1 MCKGSTALLANDFS
15 HYLLPTTSA
24 KITARRLFPCDDQL
38 AQAKRLPDA
47 TWGGLPLPPKYA
59 VYVVRRRR
67 PTIVIFANA
76 PPDLKQMS
84 TDRWNV
90 RTTADI
96 AAAASEDALRA
107 MAPVSA
113 AWVRIALDLTE
124 PPYFQPFIF
133 LFHIN
138 CFCLC
143 LHEAALHYQIPTLRR

>member
-1 MCKGSTALLANDFS
+1 MYEIRA
-15 HYLLPTTSA
+15 
-24 KITARRLFPCDDQL
+24 DQ
-38 AQAKRLPDA
+38 
-47 TWGGLPLPPKYA
+47 
-59 VYVVRRRR
+59 VR
-67 PTIVIFANA
+67 ILIFTNA

-143 LHEAALHYQIPTLRR
+143 LHEAALHCTHMSLEPEASNVVVTSTAHESRVDVSY

>member
-1 MCKGSTALLANDFS
+1 MYEIRA
-15 HYLLPTTSA
+15 
-24 KITARRLFPCDDQL
+24 DQ
-38 AQAKRLPDA
+38 
-47 TWGGLPLPPKYA
+47 
-59 VYVVRRRR
+59 VR
-67 PTIVIFANA
+67 IVIFANA

-124 PPYFQPFIF
+124 PPYSVSR
-133 LFHIN
+133 LFSFSI
-138 CFCLC
+138 
-143 LHEAALHYQIPTLRR
+143 